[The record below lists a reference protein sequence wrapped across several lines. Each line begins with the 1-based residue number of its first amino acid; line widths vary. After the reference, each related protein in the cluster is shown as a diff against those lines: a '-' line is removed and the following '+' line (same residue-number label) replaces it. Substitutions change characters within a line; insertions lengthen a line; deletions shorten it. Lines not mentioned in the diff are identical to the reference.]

1 MASKSRG
8 GLGKLAQ
15 AKEDRGKD
23 MDDCGARLAFLPPSK
38 EPRLPPRGEGEEGAG
53 SLLESATARTSWM
66 DLNLTQLFGPSS
78 VPILEHF

>member
-23 MDDCGARLAFLPPSK
+23 IGDYGTRLAFLPSK
-38 EPRLPPRGEGEEGAG
+38 EPRFPQSRDGEEGAG
-53 SLLESATARTSWM
+53 SLLESATERTSWTN
-66 DLNLTQLFGPSS
+66 LNLTQLSGPSS
-78 VPILEHF
+78 VPALGHF